1 MKTIIAGYI
10 SGEIGDKYINKW
22 LEEEIVSWDGG
33 DGSIDI
39 WQHLGFET
47 QAQYDS
53 WVKNPNFL
61 ATLKK

>member
-1 MKTIIAGYI
+1 MKTIVAGYI
-10 SGEIGDKYINKW
+10 SGEISDKYINKW
-22 LEEEIVSWDGG
+22 LEEEIVQWDGG

-47 QAQYDS
+47 KDQYDS